1 MTEIYYAEDDP
12 DIAGVVK
19 EYLERKNIK
28 VSIFGTLAGLRQALT
43 RRLPAMVLLDWNM
56 PDGRGDAGV

>member
-28 VSIFGTLAGLRQALT
+28 VSREFDTSF
-43 RRLPAMVLLDWNM
+43 
-56 PDGRGDAGV
+56 